1 MLTLNASSEKA
12 SDKIELRVTV
22 ETPTIWGI
30 VGIGIIV
37 VVIIAVAI
45 IFTRLGRR

>member
-1 MLTLNASSEKA
+1 MLTFTASGEKSTDGA
-12 SDKIELRVTV
+12 EIRVTV

-30 VGIGIIV
+30 IGIGIIV
-37 VVIIAVAI
+37 IVIVGVAI